1 MAPKLWDVPQTHSRP
16 HRHACTRAR
25 GVHTRTH
32 THSCVRVLSI
42 QDAMPGTESPLK
54 REGKACLFRKSS
66 VGVTGANQIGD
77 LPTYLVKLNETRV
90 FSFTEMQLVEIVRVE
105 EVPVDS
111 LLFSV

>member
-16 HRHACTRAR
+16 HRHACTCAR

-66 VGVTGANQIGD
+66 VGATGANQSRD

-90 FSFTEMQLVEIVRVE
+90 FSFTEMQLAEIVRVE